1 MTDAFKIWSYLSS
14 QPLLWLCATLFAYWI
29 GDALFVKSGRN
40 PLVNAVLIAIVLL
53 SVMLWATGTSYEKY
67 FDGAQF
73 VHFML
78 GPVTVCLAIPL
89 QANLMAIRRALL
101 PIAAALIAGSCAAV
115 GSALG
120 IAWLLGADHTLLATL
135 SPKSATAPVAIGIS
149 QGLGGEPTLT
159 AVMVIITGIVGAI
172 CVTPLL
178 NLIGVRDWR
187 ARGFSVGVAAH
198 GFGTA
203 RAFQVNETAGVFA
216 SIGMGLNAVLT
227 AFLAPL
233 FLSLFQ

>member
-53 SVMLWATGTSYEKY
+53 SLMLWATGTSYEKY

-233 FLSLFQ
+233 FLRLFQ

>member
-233 FLSLFQ
+233 FLRLFQ

>member
-1 MTDAFKIWSYLSS
+1 MTDAFQIWSYLSS

-53 SVMLWATGTSYEKY
+53 SLMLWATGTSYEKY
-67 FDGAQF
+67 FAGAQF

-89 QANLMAIRRALL
+89 QANLMAIRKALIPIGAALL
-101 PIAAALIAGSCAAV
+101 VGSCAAILSV
-115 GSALG
+115 LG
-120 IAWLLGADHTLLATL
+120 IAKLLGADDTLLATL
-135 SPKSATAPVAIGIS
+135 APKSATAPVAIGIS
-149 QGLGGEPTLT
+149 QGMGGEPTLT
-159 AVMVIITGIVGAI
+159 AVMVIITGIIGAI

-178 NLIGVRDWR
+178 NLMGIRDWR

-227 AFLAPL
+227 AFLAPVLLKL
-233 FLSLFQ
+233 FE

>member
-53 SVMLWATGTSYEKY
+53 SLMLWATGTSYEKY

-233 FLSLFQ
+233 FLSLFN

>member
-53 SVMLWATGTSYEKY
+53 SLMLWATGTSYEKY

-233 FLSLFQ
+233 FLKLFQ

>member
-53 SVMLWATGTSYEKY
+53 SVMLWATDTSYEKY
-67 FDGAQF
+67 FAGAQF

-233 FLSLFQ
+233 FLRLFQ

>member
-233 FLSLFQ
+233 FLSLFN